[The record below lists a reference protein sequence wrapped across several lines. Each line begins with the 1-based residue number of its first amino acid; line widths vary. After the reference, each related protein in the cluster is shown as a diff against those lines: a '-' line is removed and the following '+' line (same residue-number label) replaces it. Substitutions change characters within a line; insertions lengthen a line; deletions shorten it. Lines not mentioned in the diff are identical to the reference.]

1 MDREERTALYREIR
15 KFIKIGSN
23 VNMVIHAFLHEL
35 PGDSEKSQA
44 LKTRLER
51 MCECPLCSNK

>member
-1 MDREERTALYREIR
+1 MDREERSELYREIR
-15 KFIKIGSN
+15 MYMKEGSL
-23 VNMVIHAFLHEL
+23 MALDIHSYLDNL

-51 MCECPLCSNK
+51 MCECHRCSRK

>member
-15 KFIKIGSN
+15 KFIKDGYSATQS
-23 VNMVIHAFLHEL
+23 IHAFLHEL

-44 LKTRLER
+44 LKTKLER
-51 MCECPLCSNK
+51 MCGCHFCSNK